1 MNQAVQQTVAAEDA
15 HQTTK
20 VLVSLIT
27 IYLVWGSTY
36 LGMLIGL
43 ESFPPIML
51 TALRFWLAGIIMA
64 GIAVWR
70 REKLPS
76 LQLSANAVLIGL
88 LTMGIGTTAVAVAEK
103 SVSTGLTAMAVA
115 AVPLW
120 AGVFAALIT
129 KRPSR
134 MEWVGMLIGFSGIVL
149 LNLEDSVQADPVAAL
164 VLIMGPMMWS
174 LGSILSRRIALPSGV
189 IALAIQMLGAALTL
203 TIISLAIGE
212 RVTEAPTTAS
222 LLAVLYL
229 AIFGSM
235 IGFTAYMYLLRTV
248 RASLAT
254 SYAYVNPIVAVLL
267 GVLFAGE
274 TFSPS
279 AMIAMGIILT
289 GVVIV
294 MMARS
299 KS

>member
-1 MNQAVQQTVAAEDA
+1 MTPAVQQSVANQETN
-15 HQTTK
+15 QNVK
-20 VLVSLIT
+20 VLVSLGT

-43 ESFPPIML
+43 ESFPPILL
-51 TALRFWLAGIIMA
+51 TAMRFWVAGIIMA
-64 GIAVWR
+64 AISLWR

-76 LQLSANAVLIGL
+76 LRLGANAVLIGL
-88 LTMGIGTTAVAVAEK
+88 LTMGAGTTAVAVAEK
-103 SVSTGLTAMAVA
+103 SVSSGITAMAVA

-120 AGVFAALIT
+120 AGVFAVLFT
-129 KRPSR
+129 KKPSR
-134 MEWVGMLIGFSGIVL
+134 MEWLGMLIGFSGIVL
-149 LNLEDSVQADPVAAL
+149 LNLEDSLQADPVAAMVL
-164 VLIMGPMMWS
+164 VTGPMMWS
-174 LGSILSRRIALPSGV
+174 LGSILSRRIEMPTGV
-189 IALAIQMLGAALTL
+189 IALVIQMLGAAIVLTV
-203 TIISLAIGE
+203 ISFAIGE
-212 RVTEAPTTAS
+212 QVTAPPSTAS

-229 AIFGSM
+229 AVFGSM
-235 IGFTAYMYLLRTV
+235 IGFTAYMYLLQTV
-248 RASLAT
+248 RSSLAT

-274 TFSPS
+274 SFSSS
-279 AMIAMGIILT
+279 AIIAMGVILT